1 MARRIAAGLLALMLL
16 LSIFPTVLAE
26 EDNHIYDIGE
36 TIWVLCGSGGYAAE
50 PTAETVENG
59 YWVQS
64 MVDGEPVS
72 IIDCGKE
79 IHEHSLSC
87 YEFGGST
94 EPICGKVEHT
104 AFKHSVVCSYKAK
117 KYQWVV
123 MEKEQTPVEPSNP
136 GGDGG
141 DGGLE
146 SDGSGENDELGD
158 LNFVIENKDPDGN
171 PVAGS
176 QFLLHKK
183 DGTSRSYLE
192 NQSTVQE
199 RQTQLQQQEEEQ
211 QAKIKELQEAGNQE
225 ALNAYLAEINE
236 QNRRSAESLN
246 QQSNTLSAKTTGS
259 DGKVYFRS
267 LEKYLS
273 ADDQVA
279 GEANPTWVLSL
290 VQSKVGD
297 TYKPNDQ
304 EWEVKIVKTGEKT
317 YSLTFIP
324 DEAKYEDEGY
334 KDGVLTFINE
344 SLKAKLLVNM
354 KFVDQNGNDLSSSL
368 LSDVTASATVTGPED
383 YSKTLSFPMDGYP
396 WQGKLSQL
404 DPGTYTLKLDN
415 ISGTVQGYTYQKTE
429 CTLQLP
435 SATDT
440 TTTNTVELSKELQ
453 GATFTLTHYYEG
465 QTPETTAPTEE
476 PEKPTE
482 YTIIVKTVDEDGNP
496 VTGATVALTGS
507 GIASSV
513 SGNAHTFTI
522 STDAVEAGDYV
533 LQETK
538 APAGHEL
545 CEDKYTVT
553 VKENGDVVLSKG
565 NFIQRLF
572 TRTNLADNGGRET
585 ITFVH
590 SKKTAAITLNGGVLV
605 NVDPLCWNVEDT
617 RNEFRNKKQ
626 DFTLEWTASDGSI
639 QKETLN
645 LGQETKAFSSVLPY
659 GTTYN
664 VYPVDASGY
673 SYSIQ
678 NVDNSTYTGT
688 VGEKNTLSVSVE
700 YTIVHGEALDLYF
713 TKVAARTG
721 KALAGAKFALNDAN
735 GQVLCYYTTKEGGA
749 IDVEG
754 MIDMPGNYTL
764 KELKAPEEY
773 DLLRKPIEITVAV
786 DYQTT
791 QQGGVPVQQQYL
803 YEEVEHRSVV
813 DGPDGT
819 YWIKNT
825 ATADNPKTGDKAGL
839 WMAVLMFST
848 LSLTVLTVEAGRRR
862 HRR

>member
-1 MARRIAAGLLALMLL
+1 MARRIAAGLLALVLL

-26 EDNHIYDIGE
+26 EDDHIYDIGE
-36 TIWVLCGSGGYAAE
+36 EIWTLCGEGGTAVK
-50 PTAETVENG
+50 PTAETVANG
-59 YWVQS
+59 YWSPV
-64 MVDGEPVS
+64 MGDDGKQENEIRCQGVHKHTLS
-72 IIDCGKE
+72 CREAHTNKLICGKE
-79 IHEHSLSC
+79 QHLPEDHVS
-87 YEFGGST
+87 
-94 EPICGKVEHT
+94 
-104 AFKHSVVCSYKAK
+104 CSYTANW
-117 KYQWVV
+117 YHWVV
-123 MEKEQTPVEPSNP
+123 LEKEQPPVEPTNP

-141 DGGLE
+141 EGGLD

-158 LNFVIENKDPDGN
+158 LNFVIENKDVDGN
-171 PVAGS
+171 AVVGS

-183 DGTSRSYLE
+183 DGTSRTYLE
-192 NQSTVQE
+192 NQNTAKD
-199 RQTQLQQQEEEQ
+199 RQTQLKQQEEEQ
-211 QAKIKELQEAGNQE
+211 QAKIKELQDASDQE
-225 ALNAYLAEINE
+225 ALTAYLNEINQ
-236 QNRRSAESLN
+236 QNQRAVETLN
-246 QQSNTLSAKTTGS
+246 QQSNTLSAKTTGT

-279 GEANPTWVLSL
+279 GEANPTWILSL

-304 EWEVKIVKTGEKT
+304 EWEVKIVKTGEKA
-317 YSLTFIP
+317 YSLTFTP
-324 DEAKYEDEGY
+324 DEAKYENEGY
-334 KDGVLTFINE
+334 KDGTLTFINE

-354 KFVDQNGNDLSSSL
+354 KFVDQNGDELSSSL
-368 LSDVTASATVTGPED
+368 LSSITASVTVTGPD
-383 YSKTLSFPMDGYP
+383 SYSKTLSFPMEGYP
-396 WQGKLSQL
+396 WQGKLSLL
-404 DPGTYTLKLDN
+404 DPGTYTLQTPVSV
-415 ISGTVQGYTYQKTE
+415 SGTVPGYTYQKTE

-465 QTPETTAPTEE
+465 QAPETTAPTEE

-482 YTIIVKTVDEDGNP
+482 YTIIVKTVNEDGNP

-507 GIASSV
+507 GIAPSV

-522 STDAVEAGDYV
+522 STDTVEAGDYV

-545 CEDKYTVT
+545 CEDRYTVS

-572 TRTNLADNGGRET
+572 TKTNLANNGGTET
-585 ITFVH
+585 VTFVH

-639 QKETLN
+639 QKEILN
-645 LGQETKAFSSVLPY
+645 LGQETKAFSTVLPY
-659 GTTYN
+659 GTTYKI
-664 VYPVDASGY
+664 YPVDASGY

-678 NVDNSTYTGT
+678 NVDNGTYTGT

-700 YTIVHGEALDLYF
+700 YTIVHGEALNLYF

-764 KELKAPEEY
+764 KEIKAPEEY
-773 DLLRKPIEITVAV
+773 DLLRKPIEITAAV
-786 DYQTT
+786 GYQTT
-791 QQGGVPVQQQYL
+791 QRGGVPVQQQYL

-839 WMAVLMFST
+839 WMALLMFST
-848 LSLTVLTVEAGRRR
+848 LSLTVLTVGAGRRK
-862 HRR
+862 RRR

>member
-1 MARRIAAGLLALMLL
+1 MARRIAAGLLALVLL

-26 EDNHIYDIGE
+26 EDDHIYEIGE
-36 TIWVLCGSGGYAAE
+36 DIWVLDPGREHLE
-50 PTAETVENG
+50 PTAQTVEDG
-59 YWVQS
+59 CWSQV
-64 MVDGEPVS
+64 MRDGEQES
-72 IIDCGKE
+72 KIDCGKE
-79 IHEHSLSC
+79 LHGAEDGYDHDMSC
-87 YEFGGST
+87 WNSKGKL
-94 EPICGKVEHT
+94 ICGKHTPKEHNQQCAVT
-104 AFKHSVVCSYKAK
+104 AFKYH
-117 KYQWVV
+117 WVV
-123 MEKEQTPVEPSNP
+123 VKKEESSNP

-141 DGGLE
+141 EGGLD

-183 DGTSRSYLE
+183 DGTSRAYLE
-192 NQSTVQE
+192 NRNTAQD
-199 RQTQLQQQEEEQ
+199 RQTQLKQQEEEQ
-211 QAKIKELQEAGNQE
+211 QEKIKELQEAGDQE
-225 ALNAYLAEINE
+225 ALNAYLNEINE
-236 QNRRSAESLN
+236 QNRRSAENLN
-246 QQSNTLSAKTTGS
+246 QQSNTLSAKTTGAN
-259 DGKVYFRS
+259 GKVYFRS

-279 GEANPTWVLSL
+279 GETNPTWVLSL
-290 VQSKVGD
+290 VQSKVSD
-297 TYKPNDQ
+297 TYKPNNQ

-317 YSLTFIP
+317 YSLTFTP
-324 DEAKYEDEGY
+324 DEEKYEKEGY

-354 KFVDQNGNDLSSSL
+354 KFVDQNGDDLSSSL
-368 LSDVTASATVTGPED
+368 LSNITASVTVAGPD
-383 YSKTLSFPMDGYP
+383 SYSKTLSFPMEGYP
-396 WQGKLSQL
+396 WQGKLSLL
-404 DPGTYTLKLDN
+404 DPGTYTLQTPVTV
-415 ISGTVQGYTYQKTE
+415 SGTVPGYTYQKTE

-507 GIASSV
+507 GIQPSV

-545 CEDKYTVT
+545 CEDKYTVS

-572 TRTNLADNGGRET
+572 TRTNLADNGGTET
-585 ITFVH
+585 VTFAH

-626 DFTLEWTASDGSI
+626 DFVLEWTASDGSV

-645 LGQETKAFSSVLPY
+645 LGQETKAFSSALPY
-659 GTTYN
+659 GTTYR
-664 VYPVDASGY
+664 VYPANASGY

-678 NVDNSTYTGT
+678 NVDNDTYTGT

-700 YTIVHGEALDLYF
+700 YTIVHGEALNLYF

-721 KALAGAKFALNDAN
+721 KALAGAKFALNDAY

-754 MIDMPGNYTL
+754 MIDMPGSYTL

-786 DYQTT
+786 GYQTT
-791 QQGGVPVQQQYL
+791 QRGGVPVMQQYL

-825 ATADNPKTGDKAGL
+825 ATADNPKTGDNAGL
-839 WMAVLMFST
+839 WMALLMFST
-848 LSLTVLTVEAGRRR
+848 LSLTVLTVGAGRRK
-862 HRR
+862 RRR

>member
-1 MARRIAAGLLALMLL
+1 MGRRITAALLAFMVL
-16 LSIFPTVLAE
+16 LSIVPTALAE
-26 EDNHIYDIGE
+26 EDNKIYDIGE
-36 TIWVLCGSGGYAAE
+36 DIWALCGAGGLAAE

-59 YWVQS
+59 YWSPVMRDGKQESEIRCPGIHTHSISCRQS
-64 MVDGEPVS
+64 HTNKL
-72 IIDCGKE
+72 ICGKE
-79 IHEHSLSC
+79 EHSAM
-87 YEFGGST
+87 
-94 EPICGKVEHT
+94 EHI
-104 AFKHSVVCSYKAK
+104 SCSYTAQW
-117 KYQWVV
+117 YHWVV
-123 MEKEQTPVEPSNP
+123 LEKEQTSNP
-136 GGDGG
+136 GGDGSG
-141 DGGLE
+141 DGLD
-146 SDGSGENDELGD
+146 SDGSGIDDELGD

-183 DGTSRSYLE
+183 DGTSRAYLE
-192 NQSTVQE
+192 NQNAAQD
-199 RQTQLQQQEEEQ
+199 RQTQLKQQEQEQ
-211 QAKIKELQEAGNQE
+211 QAKIKQLQEAGDQE
-225 ALNAYLAEINE
+225 ALTAYLSEINE
-236 QNRRSAESLN
+236 KNQRAAESLN
-246 QQSNTLSAKTTGS
+246 QQNNTLSAKTTGT
-259 DGKVYFRS
+259 DGKVYFRA

-273 ADDQVA
+273 AADQVA
-279 GEANPTWVLSL
+279 GEANPTWILSL

-317 YSLTFIP
+317 YSLTFTP
-324 DEAKYEDEGY
+324 DEAKYDGEGY
-334 KDGVLTFINE
+334 QNGVLTFINE

-354 KFVDQNGNDLSSSL
+354 KFVDQNGNDLTKVKADGESVLKNVTSS
-368 LSDVTASATVTGPED
+368 VTVTGPED
-383 YSKTLSFPMDGYP
+383 YSKTLSFPMEGYP
-396 WQGKLSQL
+396 WQGKLSLL
-404 DPGTYTLKLDN
+404 DPGEYTLKLDN
-415 ISGTVQGYTYQKTE
+415 ISGSVPGYTYQKTE

-440 TTTNTVELSKELQ
+440 TATNTVELSKELQ
-453 GATFTLTHYYEG
+453 GATFILTHYYEG
-465 QTPETTAPTEE
+465 QAPETTAPTEE

-482 YTIIVKTVDEDGNP
+482 YTIIVKTVNEDGNP

-507 GIASSV
+507 GIQPSV
-513 SGNAHTFTI
+513 SGNTHTFTI

-545 CEDKYTVT
+545 CEDKYTVS

-572 TRTNLADNGGRET
+572 TRTNLADNGGTET
-585 ITFVH
+585 IAFVH
-590 SKKTAAITLNGGVLV
+590 NRKTAAITLNGGVLV

-626 DFTLEWTASDGSI
+626 DFVLEWTGSDGSLH
-639 QKETLN
+639 QETLN

-659 GTTYN
+659 GTTYK
-664 VYPVDASGY
+664 VYPVNASGY

-678 NVDNSTYTGT
+678 NVDNGTYTGT
-688 VGEKNTLSVSVE
+688 VGEKNTLSVEVE

-786 DYQTT
+786 DYQTI
-791 QQGGVPVQQQYL
+791 QRGGVPAMQQYL
-803 YEEVEHRSVV
+803 YEEVAHRSVV

-825 ATADNPKTGDKAGL
+825 ATADNPKTGDNAGV
-839 WMAVLMFST
+839 WMAVLIFST
-848 LSLTVLTVEAGRRR
+848 LSLTGLTLGTGRRK